1 MGLFTK
7 KDVCPVCGKKIKGD
21 VLVKIRDNVALC
33 QSCSAMINMDTV
45 LIPNQTVEDIKEH
58 LNYREKNMDKFI
70 RFEPTQEVKAG
81 ATVLYVDE
89 PAKLWYCTRNKKEK
103 NPPIFAYGELSGMQY
118 LEDGQP
124 VENEEKTGLLGSL
137 FGDKSEAKTIRSMK
151 IRIDL
156 DNPYTKTVD
165 IEMIAPN
172 SELKTGS
179 ITYKSNRR
187 TLEKVKE
194 ILSGILANQQD
205 AGLYGEVAAASDTQA
220 ENIEAPDAA
229 AEKNAGSAMTEE

>member
-7 KDVCPVCGKKIKGD
+7 KDVCPVCGRKIKGD

-33 QSCSAMINMDTV
+33 QNCSAMINMDTA
-45 LIPNQTVEDIKEH
+45 LIPNQTAEDIKEH
-58 LNYREKNMDKFI
+58 LDYREKNMDKFI

-89 PAKLWYCTRNKKEK
+89 LAKLWYCSRNRKEK
-103 NPPIFAYGELSGMQY
+103 NPPIFAYSELSGMQY

-124 VENEEKTGLLGSL
+124 AETEEKTGLLGSL
-137 FGDKSEAKTIRSMK
+137 FGDKAGSKTIRSMK

-194 ILSGILANQQD
+194 ILSGIQANRQG
-205 AGLYGEVAAASDTQA
+205 AGLYGEGAATPDMPPEDTVT
-220 ENIEAPDAA
+220 PDAA
-229 AEKNAGSAMTEE
+229 AGNDAGSSRTGE